1 MKLSMGSQK
10 GGGSDDE
17 RVTPD
22 GSVNMVNLYPR
33 NRGMINQS
41 TESSLVTRDTCNCI
55 SDRINIITNIE
66 KCQKC
71 LKKLKKIKN

>member
-1 MKLSMGSQK
+1 MKLIMRSQK
-10 GGGSDDE
+10 GDGSDDE

-22 GSVNMVNLYPR
+22 GSVNMGNLLPR

-41 TESSLVTRDTCNCI
+41 TESLLVTRDTCNCI

-71 LKKLKKIKN
+71 LTKIKKK